1 MAFQDENDYIM
12 RMIKELCR
20 VLFSLLLGKKFVS
33 VELEEE
39 NKYEV
44 AGQSLSTFVEMADR
58 GNINE
63 AENLLLDGI
72 DYGNRDEVLAAA
84 YFYQHVGEMDDKFL
98 QEHQY
103 SREEVLDGL
112 KQLAEDAGYGSMADY
127 FTLS

>member
-12 RMIKELCR
+12 RMIKELSR
-20 VLFSLLLGKKFVS
+20 MLFSLLLGKKFVS

-44 AGQSLSTFVEMADR
+44 AGQSLSTFTEMADR
-58 GNINE
+58 GDINE

-72 DYGNRDEVLAAA
+72 NYGNRDEVLAAA

-98 QEHQY
+98 QGHQY
-103 SREEVLDGL
+103 SREEALDGL

-127 FTLS
+127 FSLF